1 MIETTADLTRFQLE
15 NHQGDWIVHAIPEF
29 SDRHPAAYPWPCILF
44 IRNTLTGKTYYYSFS
59 HPDSGPK
66 IDDLVFCEILRSMPN
81 RKWALDKK
89 MFDQLISTSNVCDAN
104 LLSWMQ
110 KNEIFE
116 VSEYETT
123 AHYLI
128 RKNANGNARLNLVIP
143 LLKHKEAFED
153 LADDL
158 TNLIEGYEP
167 DLAFVRFNDLIIGT
181 LGKLEKHGIF
191 VDRDLFLRNFGKHH
205 EEDIDKNNLIYTQ
218 YHPYHLS
225 GRPSNTF
232 GGINYSAL
240 KKKDGTRSFIKS
252 RYKDGKLVLIDYKSY
267 HPHLLSSLID
277 YKFQIDDAYSFLAS
291 QYFNKSLV
299 QIDEYDINQSK
310 KITFEM
316 LYGKIKPQYLHIKFL
331 GQVQDLIEELWR
343 KFNAC
348 GFVETPV
355 FKRKIYKSWVKDMTP
370 NKLMNYILQSYET
383 ERNMGIIKLMMDRIR
398 DRKTKII
405 LYQYDSVLLDF
416 HKDDVCIMDDIKNI
430 MDYKNYPISISV
442 GNEFNN
448 MMEMPMQH

>member
-1 MIETTADLTRFQLE
+1 MTTSNAVTRPSRRVALEQLGEQRLELGLWHGALKRRHGLHARRLVLREDAIELRDRLLAHVFVAAHEQLPPHDGRLLLVTALGGERRREAGEVGRAPRDGGRLRVPP
-15 NHQGDWIVHAIPEF
+15 GG
-29 SDRHPAAYPWPCILF
+29 R
-44 IRNTLTGKTYYYSFS
+44 
-59 HPDSGPK
+59 
-66 IDDLVFCEILRSMPN
+66 EIL
-81 RKWALDKK
+81 
-89 MFDQLISTSNVCDAN
+89 
-104 LLSWMQ
+104 LLPLAEAIGEEPQ
-110 KNEIFE
+110 IRRE
-116 VSEYETT
+116 VPVT
-123 AHYLI
+123 
-128 RKNANGNARLNLVIP
+128 GV
-143 LLKHKEAFED
+143 LLEAAFEG
-153 LADDL
+153 LVPRVGAAGVHER
-158 TNLIEGYEP
+158 EGAEHVSSREVWAQP
-167 DLAFVRFNDLIIGT
+167 GHEVDH
-181 LGKLEKHGIF
+181 LGEG
-191 VDRDLFLRNFGKHH
+191 
-205 EEDIDKNNLIYTQ
+205 YTQ